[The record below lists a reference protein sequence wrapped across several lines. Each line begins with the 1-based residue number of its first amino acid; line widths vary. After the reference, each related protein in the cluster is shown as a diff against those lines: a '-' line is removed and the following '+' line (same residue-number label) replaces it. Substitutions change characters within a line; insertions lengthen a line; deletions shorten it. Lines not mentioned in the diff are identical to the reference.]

1 MNVVAVTDENR
12 YACEAYV
19 RGRPDTTFVD
29 GWPWHQVVQR
39 AYGIAQFWYMALDG
53 DDVRGFLALSLSRN
67 RLFGTYLT
75 TAPFANQGG
84 FYADGPEAADALLAQ
99 AIELHAEVGA
109 KYTLVRRLSEDTAAP
124 DGWLSDPSYA
134 TFYLPLNPDP
144 ERFYAE
150 HLRSIV
156 RNRIKKARKHR
167 MTVRFGHTELVEDFW
182 PVINRA
188 VRDLGSPY
196 HSRQYLDAVMA
207 EHGTDAQLAVLYT
220 EGGKPIG
227 GSLLM
232 HNPNAVSQLHV
243 VCIKEY
249 WSAYANDLLYWSV
262 IEECC
267 KRGLATFDMG
277 RSLIGTGN
285 ERFKMKWRPE
295 RRPIDNWYYVGA
307 GQKLPSLNQNNP
319 KYDHARA
326 LWKHFP
332 LPLAKLVG
340 PRVMSGIL

>member
-1 MNVVAVTDENR
+1 
-12 YACEAYV
+12 
-19 RGRPDTTFVD
+19 
-29 GWPWHQVVQR
+29 
-39 AYGIAQFWYMALDG
+39 
-53 DDVRGFLALSLSRN
+53 
-67 RLFGTYLT
+67 
-75 TAPFANQGG
+75 
-84 FYADGPEAADALLAQ
+84 
-99 AIELHAEVGA
+99 
-109 KYTLVRRLSEDTAAP
+109 
-124 DGWLSDPSYA
+124 
-134 TFYLPLNPDP
+134 
-144 ERFYAE
+144 
-150 HLRSIV
+150 
-156 RNRIKKARKHR
+156 

-295 RRPIDNWYYVGA
+295 RRPIDNWYYLGA